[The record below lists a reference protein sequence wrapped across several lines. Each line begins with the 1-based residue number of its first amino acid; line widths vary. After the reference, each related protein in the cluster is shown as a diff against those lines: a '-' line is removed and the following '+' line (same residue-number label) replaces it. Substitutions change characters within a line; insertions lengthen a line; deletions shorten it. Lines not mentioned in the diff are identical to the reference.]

1 MLNKIVSKTSKSTLN
16 NILTK
21 QLIKSF
27 ASAAKAAPSQGD
39 NMALRFHDIYIKEL
53 DKLQKTK

>member
-1 MLNKIVSKTSKSTLN
+1 MLNKLVSNSTKSAL

-21 QLIKSF
+21 QSIRSF
-27 ASAAKAAPSQGD
+27 ASAAKAAPAQGD

>member
-1 MLNKIVSKTSKSTLN
+1 MLKKIVSNTSKSAM

-21 QLIKSF
+21 QSIRSF
-27 ASAAKAAPSQGD
+27 ASAAKAAPEQGE
-39 NMALRFHDIYIKEL
+39 NMSLKFHDIYIKEL

>member
-1 MLNKIVSKTSKSTLN
+1 MFNKFAFKTSKNAINFLN
-16 NILTK
+16 NQVLRN
-21 QLIKSF
+21 F
-27 ASAAKAAPSQGD
+27 ATAAKAAPAQEE